1 MEFME
6 ALPPVVDRLMS
17 LFALGIGFP
26 EDFFKSVRCPCAA
39 CSPQPVRVHNHCWSW
54 AALLPT
60 VGPGSPAQRG
70 APNTMESES
79 CMLPVC
85 PDSPL
90 VSAVLPRKMLQPCQG
105 AA

>member
-39 CSPQPVRVHNHCWSW
+39 CVPQPIRAHTHC
-54 AALLPT
+54 
-60 VGPGSPAQRG
+60 
-70 APNTMESES
+70 
-79 CMLPVC
+79 
-85 PDSPL
+85 
-90 VSAVLPRKMLQPCQG
+90 
-105 AA
+105 